1 MKTIITRPPS
11 GGTIKAIPSKSA
23 AHRLLICACLS
34 GLDIQGVCENL
45 SEDLKA
51 TTECLLA
58 LRDVSER
65 DAAGTPVLNCRE
77 SGSTLRFL
85 LPLSAVLS
93 SEAFLEGSERLMNRP
108 LKELEEQLCSHGCTI
123 KKENGKIHISGRLRG
138 GMFTLPGDVSSQYIS
153 GLLFALPLLY
163 EDSEIRVSGGLQSRP
178 YVEMTTDALKQANI
192 MVQANYG
199 DTESV
204 FRIKGN
210 QKYELGSFGLED
222 IEGDWSNGAFWLVA
236 DALGAKISCVGLR
249 EDSVQGDRRIKEL
262 IDTYSRPGEWIVD
275 VGQTPDLVP
284 EIALLAMARKDG
296 ELTKIINGKRL
307 RMKESDRIE
316 SVVTTVNHLGGNA
329 KATEDEIHI
338 VGTGNRKRRPLAL
351 IDSFNDHRIV
361 MMASVGALLCDG
373 PIEIMG
379 SQAVRKSYPGFFE
392 DYKSLG
398 GRVLTE

>member
-93 SEAFLEGSERLMNRP
+93 SEACLEGSERLMNRP
-108 LKELEEQLCSHGCTI
+108 LKELEEQLRGHGCAI
-123 KKENGKIHISGRLRG
+123 DKEDGKIHISGRLRG
-138 GMFTLPGDVSSQYIS
+138 GKFTLPGDVSSQYIS
-153 GLLFALPLLY
+153 GLLFALPLLH

-192 MVQANYG
+192 TVEANYG
-199 DTESV
+199 ETESV

-236 DALGAKISCVGLR
+236 EALGAKIRCIGLR

-296 ELTKIINGKRL
+296 EQTKIINGKRL

-338 VGTGNRKRRPLAL
+338 VGTGERKHRPLAP

-361 MMASVGALLCDG
+361 MMASIGALLCDG
-373 PIEIMG
+373 PVEIIG
-379 SQAVRKSYPGFFE
+379 SQAVRKSYPGSFE

>member
-1 MKTIITRPPS
+1 MNTIITRPPS

-34 GLDIQGVCENL
+34 GLDIQGVCEDL

-58 LRDVSER
+58 LRDVSEW

-93 SEAFLEGSERLMNRP
+93 SETCLEGSERLMNRP

-123 KKENGKIHISGRLRG
+123 KKEDGKIHISGRLCG
-138 GMFTLPGDVSSQYIS
+138 GKFTLPGDVSSQYIS
-153 GLLFALPLLY
+153 GLLFALPLLQ

-178 YVEMTTDALKQANI
+178 YVEMTTGALKQANI
-192 MVQANYG
+192 TVEANFG
-199 DTESV
+199 ENESI

-236 DALGAKISCVGLR
+236 DALGAKIRCVGLR

-262 IDTYSRPGEWIVD
+262 IDAYSRPGEWIVD

-284 EIALLAMARKDG
+284 EIALLAMARIDG
-296 ELTKIINGKRL
+296 ELTKITNGKRL

-338 VGTGNRKRRPLAL
+338 IGTGNRKRRPLAS
-351 IDSFNDHRIV
+351 IDSFNDHRII
-361 MMASVGALLCDG
+361 MMASIGALLCDG
-373 PIEIMG
+373 PVEIIG

>member
-1 MKTIITRPPS
+1 MKTIITRPLS

-34 GLDIQGVCENL
+34 GLDIEGICEDL

-93 SEAFLEGSERLMNRP
+93 SEACLEGSERLMNRP
-108 LKELEEQLCSHGCTI
+108 LKELEEQLRDHGCMI
-123 KKENGKIHISGRLRG
+123 DKENGRIHISGRLRG
-138 GMFTLPGDVSSQYIS
+138 GMFTLPGNVSSQYIS
-153 GLLFALPLLY
+153 GLLFALPLLH
-163 EDSEIRVSGGLQSRP
+163 EDSEICVSGGLQSRP
-178 YVEMTTDALKQANI
+178 YVEMTTEALKQAKI
-192 MVQANYG
+192 KVEANYEE
-199 DTESV
+199 TESV

-210 QKYELGSFGLED
+210 QKYELSSFGLED
-222 IEGDWSNGAFWLVA
+222 IEGDWSNGAFWLA
-236 DALGAKISCVGLR
+236 AEALGAKISCIGLKD
-249 EDSVQGDRRIKEL
+249 DSVQGDRRIKEL
-262 IDTYSRPGEWIVD
+262 IDAYRRPGEWIVD

-296 ELTKIINGKRL
+296 ELTKITNGKRL

-338 VGTGNRKRRPLAL
+338 VGTGDRKRRPLAP

-361 MMASVGALLCDG
+361 MMASIGALLCDG
-373 PIEIMG
+373 PVEIIG

-398 GRVLTE
+398 GRVLTK

>member
-1 MKTIITRPPS
+1 MKTIITRPPT

-34 GLDIQGVCENL
+34 GLDIRGVCEDL

-58 LRDVSER
+58 LRDVSECGP
-65 DAAGTPVLNCRE
+65 AGTPVLNCRE

-93 SEAFLEGSERLMNRP
+93 SEACLEGSERLMNRP
-108 LKELEEQLCSHGCTI
+108 LKELEEQLRSHGCEI
-123 KKENGKIHISGRLRG
+123 DKENGKNHISGILRG
-138 GMFTLPGDVSSQYIS
+138 GKFTLPGDVSSQYIS
-153 GLLFALPLLY
+153 GLLFALPLLR

-192 MVQANYG
+192 TVEANYG
-199 DTESV
+199 ETESV

-210 QKYELGSFGLED
+210 QKYGLSSFGLED

-236 DALGAKISCVGLR
+236 DALGAKISCIGLR

-262 IDTYSRPGEWIVD
+262 IDAYSRPGEWTVD

-296 ELTKIINGKRL
+296 ELTKITNGKRL

-338 VGTGNRKRRPLAL
+338 VGTGNLKRRPLAP

-361 MMASVGALLCDG
+361 MMASIGALLCDG
-373 PIEIMG
+373 PVEIIG

>member
-1 MKTIITRPPS
+1 
-11 GGTIKAIPSKSA
+11 
-23 AHRLLICACLS
+23 
-34 GLDIQGVCENL
+34 
-45 SEDLKA
+45 
-51 TTECLLA
+51 
-58 LRDVSER
+58 
-65 DAAGTPVLNCRE
+65 
-77 SGSTLRFL
+77 
-85 LPLSAVLS
+85 
-93 SEAFLEGSERLMNRP
+93 MNRP
-108 LKELEEQLCSHGCTI
+108 LKELEEQLRGHGCTI
-123 KKENGKIHISGRLRG
+123 DKENGKIHISGRLCG
-138 GMFTLPGDVSSQYIS
+138 GKFTLPGDVSSQYIS
-153 GLLFALPLLY
+153 GLLFALPLLR
-163 EDSEIRVSGGLQSRP
+163 EDSEICVSGGLQSRP

-192 MVQANYG
+192 TVEANYG
-199 DTESV
+199 ETESV

-210 QKYELGSFGLED
+210 QKYELSSFGLED

-236 DALGAKISCVGLR
+236 DALGAKISCIGLR

-262 IDTYSRPGEWIVD
+262 IDAYSRPGEWIVD

-284 EIALLAMARKDG
+284 EIALLAMARIDG
-296 ELTKIINGKRL
+296 ELTKITNGKRL

-361 MMASVGALLCDG
+361 MMASIGALLCDG
-373 PIEIMG
+373 PVEIIG

>member
-1 MKTIITRPPS
+1 MKTIITRPLS

-34 GLDIQGVCENL
+34 GLDIQGVCEDL

-85 LPLSAVLS
+85 LPLSTVLS
-93 SEAFLEGSERLMNRP
+93 SDACLKGSERLMNRP
-108 LKELEEQLCSHGCTI
+108 LKELEEQLRDHGCMVD
-123 KKENGKIHISGRLRG
+123 KENGRIHISGRLRG

-153 GLLFALPLLY
+153 GLLFALPLLH

-178 YVEMTTDALKQANI
+178 YVEMTTEALKQAKI
-192 MVQANYG
+192 KVEANY
-199 DTESV
+199 DETESV

-210 QKYELGSFGLED
+210 QKYELRSFGLED
-222 IEGDWSNGAFWLVA
+222 IEGDWSNGAFWLA
-236 DALGAKISCVGLR
+236 AEALGAKISCIGLKD
-249 EDSVQGDRRIKEL
+249 DSVQGDRRIKEL
-262 IDTYSRPGEWIVD
+262 IDAYSRPGEWIVD

-296 ELTKIINGKRL
+296 ELTKITNGKRL

-338 VGTGNRKRRPLAL
+338 VGTGDRKRRALAP

-361 MMASVGALLCDG
+361 MMASIGALLCDG
-373 PIEIMG
+373 PVEIIG

-392 DYKSLG
+392 DYKRLG

>member
-1 MKTIITRPPS
+1 MKTIITCPPS

-34 GLDIQGVCENL
+34 GLDIHGVCEDL

-58 LRDVSER
+58 LRDVSEW
-65 DAAGTPVLNCRE
+65 DAAEMPVLNCRE

-93 SEAFLEGSERLMNRP
+93 SEACLEGSERLMNRP
-108 LKELEEQLCSHGCTI
+108 LKELEEQLRGHGCTI
-123 KKENGKIHISGRLRG
+123 DKEDGKIHISGRLRG
-138 GMFTLPGDVSSQYIS
+138 GKFTLPGDVSSQYIS
-153 GLLFALPLLY
+153 GLLFALPLLH

-192 MVQANYG
+192 MVEANYG
-199 DTESV
+199 ETESV

-210 QKYELGSFGLED
+210 QKYELRSFGLED

-236 DALGAKISCVGLR
+236 DALGAKIRCVGLR

-284 EIALLAMARKDG
+284 EIALLAMARIDG
-296 ELTKIINGKRL
+296 ELTKITNGKRL

-338 VGTGNRKRRPLAL
+338 VGTGNLKRRPLAP

-361 MMASVGALLCDG
+361 MMASIGALLCDG
-373 PIEIMG
+373 PVEIIG
-379 SQAVRKSYPGFFE
+379 SKAVRKSYPGFFE

-398 GRVLTE
+398 GRVLTK